1 MTSHDIIWSLGVL
14 VGAGGMAGAAEP
26 TESADNGAPAAL
38 IAPTNGH
45 ELYISGKTLDEA
57 RPTTWPAQVVVQ
69 PNQRMTLRVPAF
81 LDAASTDPRRVAV
94 RPSAKHGLIYLAAA
108 GAAAEITATK
118 QPVDVTV
125 KVDATTT
132 RKIPVVLR
140 SSVVADLQE
149 LLKGLEG
156 IAVALEAGYVVVR
169 GALIENADRRRLDR
183 ILALYPGVVDLTG
196 DAIDAPDKMVEIDV
210 VIVVVNDRI
219 VRRIGFDFLQAVQL
233 HFDIFQTWN
242 YRSPAGNPWPV
253 PLDTSV
259 NSPAVL
265 QHSQWGETLSAAV
278 EYNVNIANAIDEGSK
293 VIARPHL
300 VTLSGQP
307 AEFHAGGEIAFRLE
321 GVQVAELERYE
332 RGIILNVTPTLLR
345 PVKPGGKPR
354 VLIDAEVTRISVTDL
369 LLGGA
374 SGGDVDFDKT
384 RVKSKTILEMDQT
397 LILSGI
403 YQREYRKQND
413 GVPGLRDV
421 PGLKLFFSRE
431 STLQDVVSTIVFLT
445 PREPGYLDQ
454 ANEEATRA
462 FVERRRKYIE
472 ARESGD
478 PELLAKF
485 KAEHPDWMRPQ
496 PNRYATHFFLRD
508 NSSVYL
514 ELRGEDLSEEEVQKN
529 ILNIPSAKRAYGEGD

>member
-1 MTSHDIIWSLGVL
+1 MTNRGIIWSLGVL
-14 VGAGGMAGAAEP
+14 LGSWGMVGAVEP
-26 TESADNGAPAAL
+26 KGNADGEPPAAST
-38 IAPTNGH
+38 APPKRH
-45 ELYISGKTLDEA
+45 ELYIAGKTMAET
-57 RPTTWPAQVVVQ
+57 RPTTWPSQVVVQ
-69 PNQRMTLRVPAF
+69 PNQRMTLRVPKF
-81 LDAASTDPRRVAV
+81 IDAASTDPRRVAV
-94 RPSAKHGLIYLAAA
+94 RPSAKDGLIYLAAA
-108 GAAAEITATK
+108 GAAAEITAAR

-125 KVDATTT
+125 QVDAKTT
-132 RKIPVVLR
+132 RTIPVVLR

-156 IAVALEAGYVVVR
+156 ITVALEAGYVVVR
-169 GALIENADRRRLDR
+169 GALVENADRIRLSR

-196 DAIDAPDKMVEIDV
+196 DTIDAPDKMVEIDV

-265 QHSQWGETLSAAV
+265 KHSQWGETLSAAV

-300 VTLSGQP
+300 VTLNGQP

-332 RGIILNVTPTLLR
+332 RGIILNVTPTLL
-345 PVKPGGKPR
+345 KPTKPDGKPR

-374 SGGDVDFDKT
+374 TGGDVDFDKT

-421 PGLKLFFSRE
+421 PGLKLFFGRE

-454 ANEEATRA
+454 TNEEATRS

-478 PELLAKF
+478 PEVLRKF
-485 KAEHPDWMRPQ
+485 KQEHPDWMMPQ

-508 NSSVYL
+508 NSSVYM
-514 ELRGEDLSEEEVQKN
+514 ELRGEDLSEEEIQKN
-529 ILNIPSAKRAYGEGD
+529 ILNVPTAERAYGESD